1 MVASSR
7 LTEEFSGRSITVDW
21 DGEWDGDL
29 VAALVT
35 ADGRSVTYQRGTTGQ
50 LEQVSTHAGDLHYAW
65 DGNLLLSV
73 TDNDGVA
80 AFVNEY
86 DADGRVI
93 RQTSPFGRIT
103 SYTYQ
108 VPGATVIADERGVR
122 QAMIHDGR
130 GNLTAVVDVDG
141 SAMRIT
147 YDDAD
152 RAVRVVSKAGAEWR
166 YDFDPDT
173 GDLLRRHD
181 PDGLSQSWTWD
192 DLGRPITDTD
202 RTGAVTTFEYADGHR
217 TPTRVTGPDGST
229 ATAELNAAGRPVRV
243 TDADGV
249 VRLLG
254 WDRDGQITTITDA
267 AGAVTT
273 FEFDAAGLLVRLID
287 PAGVDTRLDYER
299 GRVSRSERGDAVSTY
314 LRTPAGRIRG
324 GTEPG
329 DVPWSA
335 TFGPHG
341 GMETITDGLGSTAR
355 YEYDSLGDVTAVIAP
370 DGATYTN
377 EFDAIGRL
385 ISSTDPT
392 GATLRKGYDVEGR
405 LVEFVDAQG
414 GVMRRQLD
422 VLGSHRALRRPRR
435 CGHGVDL
442 PPERRGG
449 DRHRSGRSGVAHRDR
464 RVRPGHRRHRS
475 DGRPCHPRLQP
486 RRAAAV
492 ANQPGRSH
500 RATSSTTPPVAAW
513 RWWASTAS
521 AANCTSTHVARS
533 PPSTAHST
541 MLMQAAR
548 ARSASR

>member
-1 MVASSR
+1 MAAGTATLDR
-7 LTEEFSGRSITVDW
+7 
-21 DGEWDGDL
+21 
-29 VAALVT
+29 AALV
-35 ADGRSVTYQRGTTGQ
+35 ASDGRSVTYQRRDDRAAR
-50 LEQVSTHAGDLHYAW
+50 QVSTHAGDLHYAW

-86 DADGRVI
+86 DDDGRVI

-122 QAMIHDGR
+122 QAMVHDGR

-202 RTGAVTTFEYADGHR
+202 RTGAVTTFEYADAHR

-267 AGAVTT
+267 HGRGH
-273 FEFDAAGLLVRLID
+273 DVRVRRRR
-287 PAGVDTRLDYER
+287 PAGPPRSTPP
-299 GRVSRSERGDAVSTY
+299 VSTPGSTTSGDACPAASVA
-314 LRTPAGRIRG
+314 TPCRPTCARRPAASRG

-370 DGATYTN
+370 DGATYTQRVRR
-377 EFDAIGRL
+377 DRAPDRGRPTRRAPRSARGTTSKAGSW
-385 ISSTDPT
+385 SSSIP
-392 GATLRKGYDVEGR
+392 
-405 LVEFVDAQG
+405 QG

-422 VLGSHRALRRPRR
+422 VLGSHRALGRPRR
-435 CGHGVDL
+435 GRHGVDL

-449 DRHRSGRSGVAHRDR
+449 DRHRSRRAGVAHRDR

-475 DGRPCHPRLQP
+475 DRRPCHARLQP

-492 ANQPGRSH
+492 AHQPGRSH
-500 RATSSTTPPVAAW
+500 RAIRVRRRRSLRGGGRRRRHPP
-513 RWWASTAS
+513 RTAPRR
-521 AANCTSTHVARS
+521 TWPGHRRRQRD
-533 PPSTAHST
+533 ST